1 MKKSQG
7 KFTGGKRAFGYDVV
21 DCVKVPRADEQRV
34 IQRMIA
40 KRAEGASY
48 RSIETWLAES
58 ENVKLTFMGV
68 RNVLSKVSTPAAVTC
83 G

>member
-1 MKKSQG
+1 
-7 KFTGGKRAFGYDVV
+7 
-21 DCVKVPRADEQRV
+21 
-34 IQRMIA
+34 MIA

-58 ENVKLTFMGV
+58 ENVKLSFMGV